1 MHIFAD
7 AFTQND
13 MHCIHYKDFY
23 QFMRSLGIEIL
34 DHSTFWG
41 YSTYNQYLFT
51 YIIIYKAPDKHGKK
65 VTYQSLDAKP
75 KYLVENN
82 MHMKTDF
89 NRKHMKTS
97 IRNAKVSSTY
107 ENECEMHRFH
117 PCWRRWAQY
126 PDASTRERTL
136 LLMSSESRLD
146 TDTDTVKDRADETHP
161 KQSMCWGQIGQMP
174 VQTTTQDCRELEHLH
189 KWPMYCTNIINILY
203 IIISV
208 VAPMQPEHVFVLWC
222 L

>member
-1 MHIFAD
+1 MILWRTEFMLCYDATTLLTCVNSTFTVMHIFAD

-34 DHSTFWG
+34 DRSTFWG

-65 VTYQSLDAKP
+65 VTYPSLDAKP

-89 NRKHMKTS
+89 NRQHMKTS
-97 IRNAKVSSTY
+97 IKNAKVSSTY
-107 ENECEMHRFH
+107 KNECEMHRFH

-136 LLMSSESRLD
+136 LLMEQWKQVRHRHSEG
-146 TDTDTVKDRADETHP
+146 
-161 KQSMCWGQIGQMP
+161 QSWWDP
-174 VQTTTQDCRELEHLH
+174 
-189 KWPMYCTNIINILY
+189 P
-203 IIISV
+203 
-208 VAPMQPEHVFVLWC
+208 
-222 L
+222 